1 MKCPICG
8 EDNDNQI
15 FKVKEMQMGLREEFD
30 YVECSNCG
38 CLFIKEIPADISK
51 YYDTDYVPHM
61 KHQYDLFEKFSK
73 KLFGMYISNNS
84 IIKILFDNKV
94 TITTKFWN
102 SLVDK
107 KLLNLNSSILDV
119 GCGDGDFLNT
129 LKKGGFKDLTGIDLF
144 IDDENMLDGITI
156 HKTSLE
162 DFKSEKKYDLITS
175 NHSFEHMDNQLI
187 NLKCFEKLVTGDGII
202 VIRIPIKSD
211 FFWKKYGVHWF
222 QIDAPRH
229 FFLHTIESFR
239 ILCNQTNL
247 EVVDVICDSYAGCM
261 LNCEKYSRDISMR
274 DEEWDTFKLD
284 NKTMENF
291 KKEVDKL
298 NANNDGDQAIF
309 LLKLKN

>member
-162 DFKSEKKYDLITS
+162 DFKSEKKI
-175 NHSFEHMDNQLI
+175 
-187 NLKCFEKLVTGDGII
+187 
-202 VIRIPIKSD
+202 
-211 FFWKKYGVHWF
+211 
-222 QIDAPRH
+222 
-229 FFLHTIESFR
+229 
-239 ILCNQTNL
+239 
-247 EVVDVICDSYAGCM
+247 
-261 LNCEKYSRDISMR
+261 
-274 DEEWDTFKLD
+274 
-284 NKTMENF
+284 
-291 KKEVDKL
+291 
-298 NANNDGDQAIF
+298 
-309 LLKLKN
+309 

>member
-187 NLKCFEKLVTGDGII
+187 NLKCFEELVTGDGII

-211 FFWKKYGVHWF
+211 FFWKKYGVNWF

-229 FFLHTIESFR
+229 FFLHTIESFK

-247 EVVDVICDSYAGCM
+247 EVIDVICDSDVESM
-261 LNCEKYSRDISMR
+261 LSSEKYARDISIR
-274 DEEWDTFKLD
+274 DKGWDTFELD
-284 NKTMENF
+284 DKTIDNF
-291 KKEVDKL
+291 KKEINKL
-298 NANNDGDQAIF
+298 NANNAADQAIF
-309 LLKLKN
+309 LLKLKI